1 MDYKDRYEQWL
12 NDDFFDEATHKELLA
27 LTDEKEIE
35 DRFYRDL
42 EFGTGGLRGIMGAG
56 TNRMNQYTVGK
67 ATAGLGKYLLDTH
80 GAEACRTRGI
90 VIGYD
95 TRNNSEF
102 FSRTAAN
109 VLSGMG
115 ICVYLH
121 SNARP
126 TPQLSFSV
134 KFFNALAGIVIT
146 ASHNPKEYN
155 GYKVYDEFGCQ
166 LVPWQAKQVI
176 SYVDAIT
183 DYHNINFTGDNNLI
197 SKVDVTDNFI
207 MAVMKQSRYEN
218 KQAKENLKVVYTPLH
233 GTGNIP
239 VQKALRLGGF
249 TQIEA
254 ETEQVV
260 PDGNFPTVVSPN
272 PEDKRALELGIVQA
286 KRIDADIV
294 LGTDPD
300 CDRVGI
306 AVKNS
311 AGDYQLMSGN
321 QVGALLMKF
330 ILIHTDLNQ
339 YSHPAVVKTVVTSEL
354 GADIARKHG
363 ITVFSTLTG
372 FKFIGEKI
380 TQFEQAKAEGSADR
394 NFDFL
399 FGYEESYGYLA
410 GTHARDKDAVI
421 SSLLICEMAAEAKAN
436 RKTLLDEMDEI
447 YAEYGYYRD
456 ALDSFTLKGKDGLEK
471 ITAMMAELRS
481 SGSPFDDTA
490 SVIDYSKP
498 VNAETGFGKLP
509 TSNVLKYILED
520 GSWIAVR
527 PSGTEPKIKIYYSIK
542 AVDKETAEKKLENTQ
557 NVIQRKLGLN

>member
-1 MDYKDRYEQWL
+1 MNYKDRYKQW
-12 NDDFFDEATHKELLA
+12 
-27 LTDEKEIE
+27 LTDEFFDKSTRKELSALIDEKEVE

-42 EFGTGGLRGIMGAG
+42 EFGTGGLRGVMGAG
-56 TNRMNQYTVGK
+56 TNRMNKYTVGK
-67 ATAGLGKYLLDTH
+67 ATAGFGKYLLDTY
-80 GAEACRTRGI
+80 GVEACRSRGV

-95 TRNNSEF
+95 TRNNSEY
-102 FSRTAAN
+102 FSQTAAN

-115 ICVYLH
+115 IHVYLH

-134 KFFNALAGIVIT
+134 MFWNALAGVVIT

-155 GYKVYDEFGCQ
+155 GYKIYDEFGGQ

-176 SYVDAIT
+176 RYVDAIT
-183 DYHNINFTGDNNLI
+183 DYHSINFTGDDSLI
-197 SKVDVTDNFI
+197 SMTDVTDDFI
-207 MAVMKQSRYEN
+207 MAVMKQSRYKN
-218 KQAKENLKVVYTPLH
+218 KQSKENLKVVYTPLH
-233 GTGNIP
+233 GTGSIP
-239 VQKALRLGGF
+239 VQKTLYLDGF
-249 TQIEA
+249 TQIETVA
-254 ETEQVV
+254 EQVV
-260 PDGNFPTVVSPN
+260 LDGKFPTVVSPN
-272 PEDKRALELGIVQA
+272 PEDQRALEMGIAQA
-286 KRIDADIV
+286 KRTDADIV

-306 AVKNS
+306 AVRNS
-311 AGDYQLMSGN
+311 AGDYHLMTGN

-330 ILIHTDLNQ
+330 ILSHTDLSQ
-339 YSHPAVVKTVVTSEL
+339 YPHPAVVKTVVTSEL

-380 TQFEQAKAEGSADR
+380 TQFEQAKAEGNTDR
-394 NFDFL
+394 DYDFL

-410 GTHARDKDAVI
+410 GTHARDKDAVV

-436 RKTLLDEMDEI
+436 GKTLLDEMDEI
-447 YAEYGYYRD
+447 YGEYGYYRD

-481 SGSPFDDTA
+481 SGSPFEDTD

-498 VNAETGFGKLP
+498 VDAEPGLGTLP
-509 TSNVLKYILED
+509 PSNVLKYILED

-542 AVDKETAEKKLENTQ
+542 STDKETAEKKLEDIQ
-557 NVIQRKLGLN
+557 NLIQRKLELN